1 MGIAYQNSITPDEV
15 NFLRASIGFR
25 QIDPKQIGAGLK
37 GSSRIVSAYDST
49 QVVGMARLIWDQGGV
64 ALLTDVIV
72 LPRYQNQGIEEE
84 MVSQIL
90 AFLES
95 ALEPGFGIQVD
106 VRAWS
111 SQEAFYHTL
120 GFQASA
126 LERRGLPMQI
136 CLTNQIERTDAR
148 FGQCPAQGKAT

>member
-95 ALEPGFGIQVD
+95 ALE
-106 VRAWS
+106 
-111 SQEAFYHTL
+111 
-120 GFQASA
+120 
-126 LERRGLPMQI
+126 RRGLPMQI

-148 FGQCPAQGKAT
+148 FGQCPAQGKST